1 GIKDGGAQALRLDV
15 VRVPQDQPLTDY
27 LTSGWIDGVDP
38 ASVENVGISGF
49 VAATATATPKGGPWN
64 FRLFA
69 IRFENDIYR
78 FMFAAKRLTPDID
91 RGFRGSVGT
100 FRRMVPSE
108 TNFAKP
114 HRLKVVKVSDADT
127 VERLASRMAIHDRQ
141 VERFRVL
148 NALGANERLNAG
160 DS

>member
-1 GIKDGGAQALRLDV
+1 M
-15 VRVPQDQPLTDY
+15 
-27 LTSGWIDGVDP
+27 
-38 ASVENVGISGF
+38 
-49 VAATATATPKGGPWN
+49 
-64 FRLFA
+64 
-69 IRFENDIYR
+69 RF
-78 FMFAAKRLTPDID
+78 KRLKLFSLLVFVIGVVVLSALAQTNVATNGKWEVLANWGQLPAGANWGAPSQVSTTPEGQI
-91 RGFRGSVGT
+91 VV

-148 NALGANERLNAG
+148 NALGANDRLNAG
-160 DS
+160 DSVKIVVEHTP